1 MSQVIL
7 KVGDAAPDFQLP
19 GSDGQVHRL
28 SESRGRWV
36 IVYFYPRDNTP
47 GCTQEACDLR
57 DQMEVLA
64 RRNVLVWGVSKDSV
78 ASHQKFIADHA
89 LNFVLLSDSDLVV
102 HGQYGAFGEKK
113 QYGQIRQGVI
123 RSTFLMD
130 PKGQIAR
137 AWFGVRV
144 KGHVGQVMKALGEG
158 GGGV

>member
-7 KVGDAAPDFQLP
+7 NVGDVAPEFQLP
-19 GSDGQVHRL
+19 GSDGRVHRL

-57 DQMEVLA
+57 DQMEVLGG
-64 RRNVLVWGVSKDSV
+64 RNVVVWGVSKDSV

-123 RSTFLMD
+123 RSTFLID
-130 PKGQIAR
+130 PRGQIVR
-137 AWFGVRV
+137 AWYGVRV
-144 KGHVGQVMKALGEG
+144 KGHVVQVMKALGAGEG
-158 GGGV
+158 GV